1 LEVLKNRKNQP
12 TDTEK
17 VRILSSKLG
26 CPEKIVRHCMMKVGK
41 SERAVQL
48 YLEMNKERLLWQDTL
63 TTESAA
69 V

>member
-1 LEVLKNRKNQP
+1 LEALKNRKNQS

-48 YLEMNKERLLWQDTL
+48 YLEMNKERLLWQDSL
-63 TTESAA
+63 ATESVA